1 MSRRGY
7 QNRRGF
13 VGDRQASPDRKTMQ
27 LCRQVERVLSQVLGG
42 EIDDEILLSV
52 NVVSVTP
59 APDAG
64 QLCVTVAPWAAGETV
79 DSKDIQ
85 ARLHFHAPKLR
96 SEVAAAISRRKAP
109 MLVYRVIKYGPIP
122 ALRDNVPANGESA
135 NQLGDDETSNF
146 ETSCEEDEDGPTS

>member
-1 MSRRGY
+1 M
-7 QNRRGF
+7 NRRGF
-13 VGDRQASPDRKTMQ
+13 HNRRGATSDQQGAPDRKTMQ

-85 ARLHFHAPKLR
+85 ARLQFHASRLR
-96 SEVAAAISRRKAP
+96 SEVAAAIHRRKAP
-109 MLVYRVIKYGPIP
+109 MLVYRVMKYGPIP
-122 ALRDNVPANGESA
+122 TIPASMPPGESSA
-135 NQLGDDETSNF
+135 HAEEPSEMDSDESDDS
-146 ETSCEEDEDGPTS
+146 EE